1 MLLLKVKPVR
11 VVHQFM
17 QYLDFHETLN
27 RILLFIL
34 YNFHSVHRVG
44 GQVYTFNYLTKG
56 ALSQILD
63 NLILMIIRRNYNLVL
78 LENILSART
87 DGVILYSIGAIL
99 SFSLLCP
106 SLPVSIIRRML
117 PLLLLLANV
126 IDSSPVFFD
135 LLQYL
140 LPGSLVFIYMLKM
153 LFYIPC
159 HGEKSICCFWANF
172 ILRLPRFGH

>member
-27 RILLFIL
+27 RIFLFIL
-34 YNFHSVHRVG
+34 YNFHSVHRVS

-63 NLILMIIRRNYNLVL
+63 NLILMVIRRNYNLVL
-78 LENILSART
+78 LEHIFSTRT
-87 DGVILYSIGAIL
+87 DRVILYFVGIIF

-106 SLPVSIIRRML
+106 S
-117 PLLLLLANV
+117 
-126 IDSSPVFFD
+126 
-135 LLQYL
+135 
-140 LPGSLVFIYMLKM
+140 
-153 LFYIPC
+153 
-159 HGEKSICCFWANF
+159 
-172 ILRLPRFGH
+172 